1 MKTRYKSFLD
11 RILRSA
17 TEHGQRTAFCC
28 GGKATTYDEL
38 FRIAQA
44 IRSSLIERGVPR
56 GGRIG
61 IVTGDTVETYASL
74 LAVWSLGAAYV
85 PLNVHNPAERNAA
98 IIEQA
103 GLQVILSSRNRTE
116 WPRHLPEAA
125 FSRVVRTSGLEPHPD
140 PLAFPIPDPS
150 DLAYLFFTSG
160 STGAP
165 KGVPIS
171 HGNLSAFM
179 DTVLTQMSYEFDS
192 SDRFLQMFEL
202 TFDLSVVCV
211 LAPWSVGGCCC
222 VVPERGIAYMNILK
236 TIEQQQVTVALMVPS
251 VLQYMQR
258 FFGEVRFPALRLS
271 QFCGEALLQ
280 DMAADWS
287 QCVPNARIENMYG
300 PTEATIYCT
309 RYEWTRERAAIESV
323 NGIVPIG
330 HAMPG
335 TRTVVIDTDG
345 SPCEPGTRGEL
356 CLAGDQVMSGYWKN
370 QEKTDESFVAFPGG
384 EADTKAYRTGDI
396 AFVSSGGNLI
406 YCGRLDSQ
414 VKIDGHRV
422 ELAEI
427 EHFARQFIGS
437 SAAAVVVAGGR
448 SGPGR
453 LHLFIG
459 HENIDRAGLDHFLK
473 ANLPNYMWPT
483 STTVLSEL
491 PLNRNGKIDRPALVR
506 LANGSTAG

>member
-1 MKTRYKSFLD
+1 MHHKSFLEP
-11 RILRSA
+11 ILLSA
-17 TEHGQRTAFCC
+17 SEHGKRTAFCC
-28 GGKATTYDEL
+28 DDKTATYDEL
-38 FRIAQA
+38 FGIAQA
-44 IRSSLIERGVPR
+44 IRSRLNERGVPHGR
-56 GGRIG
+56 RIG

-98 IIEQA
+98 IINQA
-103 GLQVILSSRNRTE
+103 GLEVIVSSRSRTE

-125 FSRVVRTSGLEPHPD
+125 FTSVVCTTGLD
-140 PLAFPIPDPS
+140 PRPGTLALPERDPS

-179 DTVLTQMSYEFDS
+179 DTVLTQMSYDFDS

-202 TFDLSVVCV
+202 TFDLSVVSI

-271 QFCGEALLQ
+271 QFCGEALMQ
-280 DMAADWS
+280 DMAAEWS

-309 RYEWTRERAAIESV
+309 RYEWARERAATESV

-330 HAMPG
+330 NAMPG
-335 TRTVVIDTDG
+335 TRTVVIDTNG
-345 SPCEPGTRGEL
+345 NPCEEGARGEL
-356 CLAGDQVMSGYWKN
+356 CLSGNQVMTGYWKN
-370 QEKTDESFVAFPGG
+370 PEKTEQTFVSFPGVEG
-384 EADTKAYRTGDI
+384 DAKAYRTGDI
-396 AFVSSGGNLI
+396 AYVSSSGGLI

-437 SAAAVVVAGGR
+437 SAAAVVVAGDR
-448 SGPGR
+448 SATGR

-459 HENIDRAGLDHFLK
+459 LENIDRAGLEQCLK

-506 LANGSTAG
+506 LANGSRTG